1 MEGSN
6 LREQFTIKGLLRF
19 ASFALPSVV
28 TILLLLVCWRQHF
41 NRPSVE
47 GAGLM
52 MAFCVYLAMFLN
64 RRSRGLPAAFFYASN
79 GPDRDESTQENLDI
93 IALGGAAIIA
103 GMVVYMLFKLW

>member
-19 ASFALPSVV
+19 ASFALPSAAA
-28 TILLLLVCWRQHF
+28 ILVLLICWRQHF
-41 NRPSVE
+41 NKRSVE

-52 MAFCVYLAMFLN
+52 MALCVYMARFMN

-79 GPDRDESTQENLDI
+79 GPDREESTQEDMDV
-93 IALGGAAIIA
+93 IALLGAAVIA
-103 GMVVYMLFKLW
+103 GMMAYMLFKYW